1 MIGFS
6 RGPIAAEKLPDIVL
20 VDGYSVK
27 DIRDIRKIFIVI
39 KAGNVYAPAASE
51 KALGIAPREVR
62 L

>member
-1 MIGFS
+1 M
-6 RGPIAAEKLPDIVL
+6 GPIAAEKLPDIVL
-20 VDGYSVK
+20 VDGDPVK
-27 DIRDIRKIFIVI
+27 DISHIRKIFIVI